1 MSTDPGRSVDAPR
14 RRSGFALPTAIIAL
28 VLLSAL
34 VAGALWVSTE
44 ELRAGRTDVANQLT
58 LAKAEWA
65 LERAIV
71 EWDRQRNLQMSVGAT
86 ASLNASDAALDDRL
100 DVAAT
105 RVTSSTFWLTARATS
120 IADGRAI
127 PARRTLAASMRL
139 VAPAFRVRAALTAAG
154 AVTVDG
160 GSIDGRDASGGTR
173 CNEYSLANV
182 AGVAVPDT
190 SWVCGSSCSEG
201 APPGVDGDP
210 PVTTSGGL
218 TSDSASSVVTS
229 GDVWAELAARPTI
242 VLAGGRL
249 SPRPTAVDGQ
259 CVRTDPWNWGDPTG
273 GACVDHFA
281 IIRVRGDAVLAAG
294 SMGQGVLVVDGSL
307 HIEAG
312 ARFSG
317 VVSAANDIAA
327 VGAGAEIIG
336 AAFAG
341 DVDRAAGSRVA
352 DGGSI
357 RFSGCVVR
365 RASLGVARLTRTPT
379 RWWAELR

>member
-1 MSTDPGRSVDAPR
+1 MSTDPGRSVGAPR

-71 EWDRQRNLQMSVGAT
+71 EWDTQRNLQMSVGAT
-86 ASLNASDAALDDRL
+86 ASVNASDAALDDRV

-105 RVTSSTFWLTARATS
+105 RVTSRTFWLTARATS

-154 AVTVDG
+154 GVTVDG
-160 GSIDGRDASGGTR
+160 GNIDGRDASGGVR

-182 AGVAVPDT
+182 AGVAVPDA
-190 SWVCGSSCSEG
+190 SRVCGPSCSEG
-201 APPGVDGDP
+201 VPPGVDGDP
-210 PVTTSGGL
+210 PVTTSGSL
-218 TSDSASSVVTS
+218 TSDSASSVGTS

-242 VLAGGRL
+242 VLAGGRAV
-249 SPRPTAVDGQ
+249 PTADSCRRPVYADGR
-259 CVRTDPWNWGDPTG
+259 CELGRSDRWSVRRSLRDHPDPWRCGVG
-273 GACVDHFA
+273 
-281 IIRVRGDAVLAAG
+281 RG
-294 SMGQGVLVVDGSL
+294 
-307 HIEAG
+307 IE
-312 ARFSG
+312 
-317 VVSAANDIAA
+317 
-327 VGAGAEIIG
+327 GAGHT
-336 AAFAG
+336 
-341 DVDRAAGSRVA
+341 
-352 DGGSI
+352 
-357 RFSGCVVR
+357 
-365 RASLGVARLTRTPT
+365 AR
-379 RWWAELR
+379 